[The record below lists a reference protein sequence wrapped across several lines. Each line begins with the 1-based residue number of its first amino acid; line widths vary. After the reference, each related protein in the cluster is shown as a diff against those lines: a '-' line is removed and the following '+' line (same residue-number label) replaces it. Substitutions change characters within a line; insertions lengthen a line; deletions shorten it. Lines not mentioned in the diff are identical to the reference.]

1 VTASAQPVRSWSLSR
16 RLAWRLTA
24 LMLCAMLLAAA
35 AVARGTIATLR
46 DLDDSALQ
54 RQARLVANHLPPQ
67 GEDGAA
73 LILPDEITQPFRASD
88 GDNLFIVYG
97 TGQTLLATSDPA
109 KAAQAAPYVPAPLTG
124 GIFRV
129 PFVAGHRHGMIG
141 FALRRG
147 ERWVVVLQGR
157 EQAAVLLQSLLASFL
172 ATSIWLLL
180 PIGLATV
187 VVSLLTLRT
196 GLRPL
201 LRVSAAA
208 ASVGPARPGV
218 RLPTAGLPREVSPL
232 VHAVN
237 EALTRL
243 EQTIETQRTFMAEAA
258 HGLRTPLAVL
268 TARLDALGQT
278 PEADA
283 LRHDAD
289 RMARLVGQLLRMAR
303 LDSLPLDVTQA
314 VDLHAVAV
322 EAITAL
328 VPLGLRRDV
337 ELALLGYDGTLLV
350 SGNHAALVLALANLI
365 ENAIAYA
372 PPGSAVEVVVTAPAT
387 ISVLD
392 SGPGIAV
399 EHRDRLLRPFERG
412 IAAADGG
419 AGLGLA
425 IASRIAAA
433 HGGHIHVD
441 SSPTGGALVA
451 LDANSSLPG

>member
-1 VTASAQPVRSWSLSR
+1 MTASAQPVRSWSLSR

-67 GEDGAA
+67 GEDGAP
-73 LILPDEITQPFRASD
+73 LILPEEITQPFRASD

-157 EQAAVLLQSLLASFL
+157 EQAAVLLQSLIASFL

-218 RLPTAGLPREVSPL
+218 RLPTAGLPREVFPL

-350 SGNHAALVLALANLI
+350 SGNHAALVLALTNLI

-433 HGGHIHVD
+433 HGGHIRVD

>member
-1 VTASAQPVRSWSLSR
+1 MTASAQPVRSWSLSR

-147 ERWVVVLQGR
+147 ERWVLVLQGR
-157 EQAAVLLQSLLASFL
+157 EQAAVLLQSLIASFL

-322 EAITAL
+322 EAIAAL

-350 SGNHAALVLALANLI
+350 SGNHAALVLALTNLI

-425 IASRIAAA
+425 IASRIEAA
-433 HGGHIHVD
+433 HGGHIRVD
-441 SSPTGGALVA
+441 S
-451 LDANSSLPG
+451 